1 MDNLLVIMSII
12 MDSMLIYIS
21 GVLLVTY
28 LAFAAVL
35 YVMQPKFLY
44 SPEPEISST
53 PAELGLDFEDV
64 VFKSAD
70 GLELT
75 GWYIPAKN
83 PILTLLFC
91 HGNGGNMAHRLD
103 SINIFHNLG
112 LNCFIFDYRGYGDSL
127 GKPGEAGTYTDAMA
141 AYKWLTEEKK
151 IPAVDIIIFGRSLG
165 GSIAAQLASRV
176 EAGALIVES
185 AFTSYVDIG
194 KEYYPYMPV
203 RWFAMFGYRTID
215 YIKEVHC
222 PVMLIYSRNDEIV
235 PYKFGLELY
244 DAANEP
250 KEFIEIFGGHNDC
263 FLASGE
269 IYTEVWEKWLKF
281 LIENRSQSVGCRV
294 C

>member
-1 MDNLLVIMSII
+1 
-12 MDSMLIYIS
+12 MDSMLIQI
-21 GVLLVTY
+21 VALLLITY

-35 YVMQPKFLY
+35 YVMQPRFLY
-44 SPEPEISST
+44 SPERDVSST

-70 GLELT
+70 GLDLS

-83 PILTLLFC
+83 PKFTILFC

-103 SINIFHNLG
+103 SISIFHDLG
-112 LNCFIFDYRGYGDSL
+112 LNCFIFDYRGYGDSM
-127 GKPGEAGTYTDAMA
+127 GKPGEEGTYTDAMA

-151 IPAVDIIIFGRSLG
+151 IHNEDIIIFGRSLG
-165 GSIAAQLASRV
+165 GSIAAQLAGRV

-185 AFTSYVDIG
+185 AFTSFVDMG

-203 RWFAMFGYRTID
+203 RWFARFGYRTID

-222 PVMLIYSRNDEIV
+222 PVMLIYSRNDGIV

-263 FLASGE
+263 FLTSGE

-281 LIENRSQSVGCRV
+281 LIENRS
-294 C
+294 

>member
-1 MDNLLVIMSII
+1 MSII
-12 MDSMLIYIS
+12 MGSMLILII
-21 GVLLVTY
+21 GVLLISY

-44 SPEPEISST
+44 GPVREVSSK

-70 GLELT
+70 GLDLS

-83 PILTLLFC
+83 PRLTLLFC

-103 SINIFHNLG
+103 SIKIFHNLG
-112 LNCFIFDYRGYGDSL
+112 LNCFIFDYRGYGDSR
-127 GKPGEAGTYTDAMA
+127 GKPSEEGTYTDAMA
-141 AYKWLTEEKK
+141 AYKWLIEEKK
-151 IPAVDIIIFGRSLG
+151 MPAEDIIIFGRSLG

-176 EAGALIVES
+176 EAGTLIVES
-185 AFTSYVDIG
+185 AFTSYVDIA

-203 RWFAMFGYRTID
+203 RWFARFGYRTID

-269 IYTEVWEKWLKF
+269 IYTEVWEKWLK
-281 LIENRSQSVGCRV
+281 LIIEKNRAQTTMKGR
-294 C
+294 

>member
-70 GLELT
+70 GLDLS

-83 PILTLLFC
+83 SELTLLFC

-103 SINIFHNLG
+103 SINIFYNLG
-112 LNCFIFDYRGYGDSL
+112 LNCFIFDYRGYGDSP
-127 GKPGEAGTYTDAMA
+127 GKPGEEGTYTDAMA

-203 RWFAMFGYRTID
+203 RWFARFGYRTID